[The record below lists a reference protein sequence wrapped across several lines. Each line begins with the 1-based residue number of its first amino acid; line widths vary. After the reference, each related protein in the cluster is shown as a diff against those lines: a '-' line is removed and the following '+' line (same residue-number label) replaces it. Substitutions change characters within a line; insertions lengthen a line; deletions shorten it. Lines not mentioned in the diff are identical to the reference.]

1 MNTIQLE
8 NTATDMLV
16 ARDFKSLN
24 LYEKSL
30 VSEARN
36 SQNPRLAVENAWL
49 CSYHPEVTRLLS
61 MSNRALLEL
70 IENDTTLPAIL
81 LSSSSFEIIW

>member
-36 SQNPRLAVENAWL
+36 SQNPRLAVENA
-49 CSYHPEVTRLLS
+49 
-61 MSNRALLEL
+61 
-70 IENDTTLPAIL
+70 
-81 LSSSSFEIIW
+81 